1 MIENKDYIIRG
12 TAAGG
17 QIRCFAATTREM
29 VEYARGCHDTSPV
42 VTAALGRTLTAASMM
57 GSMQK
62 GEKDVL
68 TIQLRGDGPMRGI
81 TVTAG
86 SDSYVKGYALNPE
99 VIIHAKPN
107 GKLDVSGAIGKG
119 YLNVIK
125 DMGLKEPY
133 NGRVDLVSGEIAED
147 LTYYFASS
155 EQVPSSVG
163 LGVLMNKDNT
173 VKCAGG
179 FIIQL
184 MPFADDAVV
193 TQLEA
198 NLQFVSGVTTMLD
211 EGLSPEDILRRILE
225 PMELEILDTIPTG
238 FRCDC
243 SKDRVSGVL
252 ASLGAKDLQGMIDD
266 GESIEVKCQFC
277 NSAYNFSVE
286 ELRAIL
292 KHGKKR

>member
-1 MIENKDYIIRG
+1 MSEYRDYIIRG
-12 TAAGG
+12 TAANG
-17 QIRCFAATTREM
+17 QIRCFAATTRDMAETGR
-29 VEYARGCHDTSPV
+29 ANHDCSPV
-42 VTAALGRTLTAASMM
+42 VTAALGRALTAGAMM

-62 GEKDVL
+62 GDKDRL
-68 TIQLRGDGPMRGI
+68 TLMFRGDGPMQGI

-86 SDSYVKGYALNPE
+86 SDSYVKGYALNPD

-107 GKLDVSGAIGKG
+107 GKLDVSGALGKG

-155 EQVPSSVG
+155 EQVPSAVG

-173 VKCAGG
+173 VKQAGG

-184 MPFADDAVV
+184 LPFADDAVV

-198 NLQFVSGVTTMLD
+198 NLQYVDSVTNMLE
-211 EGLSPEDILRRILE
+211 EGKSPEDILRQILE
-225 PMELEILDTIPTG
+225 PMELEVLDTIPTG

-243 SKDRVSGVL
+243 SKERTGAAI
-252 ASLGAKDLQGMIDD
+252 ASLGRKDLKELIDA
-266 GESIEVKCQFC
+266 GETIEVKCQFC
-277 NSAYNFSVE
+277 NSAYYFTVDE
-286 ELRAIL
+286 MKEFL
-292 KHGKKR
+292 K